1 MARPY
6 DTMNFELVDET
17 GKDRF
22 WDVQSFIECSF
33 DAIAREGCILC
44 INDLL
49 RRLGLCGTAGGE
61 HALQSVGIKV
71 SGMGPEALLFAV
83 WAADQYQQC
92 LIGDKVTD
100 SSIRSHYS
108 EAGFQLSTLTDG
120 TGEMPFY
127 KWMAQDT
134 SQ

>member
-6 DTMNFELVDET
+6 DKMNFDLVDESGT
-17 GKDRF
+17 DRF

-49 RRLGLCGTAGGE
+49 RRLGLSGTAGGE

-71 SGMGPEALLFAV
+71 SGMDPDALLLAV

-92 LIGDKVTD
+92 LVGDKVTD
-100 SSIRSHYS
+100 LSGRRHYS
-108 EAGFQLSTLTDG
+108 EAGFQLSELTDG

-127 KWMAQDT
+127 RWT
-134 SQ
+134 SE